1 MFLTANQLHELTGY
15 KRPAYQVQWL
25 ARNRVHFYVRRDGR
39 PVVTEDAIAPPEG
52 RKSGR
57 RPSVMDLDALDRLG

>member
-1 MFLTANQLHELTGY
+1 MFLTADQLRELTGY
-15 KRPAYQVQWL
+15 KRAAYQVKWL
-25 ARNRVHFYVRRDGR
+25 ANNRVHFYVRRDGR